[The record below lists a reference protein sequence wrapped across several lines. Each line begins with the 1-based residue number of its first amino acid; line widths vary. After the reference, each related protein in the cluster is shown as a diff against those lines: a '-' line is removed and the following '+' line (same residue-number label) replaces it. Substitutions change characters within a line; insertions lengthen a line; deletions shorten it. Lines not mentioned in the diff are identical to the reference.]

1 MEKQE
6 FFLFCSKLKLSK
18 YDLEHLVG
26 TQRWDMERDF
36 RKIDNSFRPRY
47 DYAFV
52 KIQFLEEDIYII
64 KKNRQMLLSY
74 YEQNIRKLKYVTEI
88 IDGREIGWIDCS
100 PDVYPCDPYTS
111 FFTTMRVPVSEND
124 LKYYK
129 DFSVELNRFRSIR
142 SIDFSLAFPHFW
154 HQLTFSVSKSD
165 VVKFVGLLNCESRK
179 YFSEKCNVLCPPTL
193 FDTTGHVLSICNLHA
208 LINIYK
214 SIKHDELLQDSVS
227 LAFFDV
233 NNCIT
238 FLEDDLVKRQI
249 IGLNYF
255 NNKVIVARAFDFCE
269 ITVGAIH
276 DLRVRILECDNWSPR
291 IKPSSLQT
299 FQSIHLTSRKEAENF
314 KPSPLQTSQ
323 SIDFILR
330 KEAENY
336 CAIDAS
342 ILEFA
347 QSNLYCKNPCVA
359 VECVLSNM
367 ILNKAMTDLKKIEF
381 NRLIL
386 ERRYGALCQI
396 WQVIRKKNP
405 LHLLMMEKLVNCGQ
419 LLFYFTRSGKIKSNL
434 SKLKVCQD
442 VDKQFVVS
450 LQDHYIY
457 SLIGVLLVDN
467 FWHPMNDILRNRK
480 FDFYLKLVNKCFY
493 NSWLKKMQSD
503 GERLKMSEDND
514 VQRFIVKLNNLDFF
528 HTSLKDLEKFRLQ
541 HEKCHEFKIPYCLS
555 CKGVSAIVNG
565 DHSMIKAVII
575 LNLYHVGKLGEQYNM
590 IYFKVDGNCEVWH
603 ENCYYKIFNFILNSL
618 QRENFNFADFEI
630 LVTYHSLGEIFQ
642 LIETP
647 GVYNFVKC
655 YYEVRK
661 EIEIMISKLNYE
673 AKELSNYLNFRSK
686 AKCERKLFRSELDTY

>member
-1 MEKQE
+1 
-6 FFLFCSKLKLSK
+6 
-18 YDLEHLVG
+18 
-26 TQRWDMERDF
+26 
-36 RKIDNSFRPRY
+36 
-47 DYAFV
+47 
-52 KIQFLEEDIYII
+52 
-64 KKNRQMLLSY
+64 
-74 YEQNIRKLKYVTEI
+74 
-88 IDGREIGWIDCS
+88 
-100 PDVYPCDPYTS
+100 
-111 FFTTMRVPVSEND
+111 
-124 LKYYK
+124 
-129 DFSVELNRFRSIR
+129 
-142 SIDFSLAFPHFW
+142 
-154 HQLTFSVSKSD
+154 
-165 VVKFVGLLNCESRK
+165 
-179 YFSEKCNVLCPPTL
+179 L
-193 FDTTGHVLSICNLHA
+193 FDTSGHVLSICNLHA

-214 SIKHDELLQDSVS
+214 SIKHDELLRDNVS
-227 LAFFDV
+227 SAFFDV

-238 FLEDDLVKRQI
+238 FLEDDLVKSQI
-249 IGLNYF
+249 VGLNYF

-269 ITVGAIH
+269 ITVDAIH

-291 IKPSSLQT
+291 IKPS
-299 FQSIHLTSRKEAENF
+299 
-314 KPSPLQTSQ
+314 PLQTSQ
-323 SIDFILR
+323 STYLKSQ

-359 VECVLSNM
+359 VECVFSSM

-386 ERRYGALCQI
+386 ERRYGVLCQI
-396 WQVIRKKNP
+396 WQVIRKNP

-480 FDFYLKLVNKCFY
+480 LDFYLRIVNKCFY

-514 VQRFIVKLNNLDFF
+514 VQRFILKLNNLDFF

-555 CKGVSAIVNG
+555 CQGVSAIVNG
-565 DHSMIKAVII
+565 DYSMIKAVIM
-575 LNLYHVGKLGEQYNM
+575 LNLYHVGKLGERYNM
-590 IYFKVDGNCEVWH
+590 IYFKVDSDREVWH
-603 ENCYYKIFNFILNSL
+603 ENCYYKILNFILNSL
-618 QRENFNFADFEI
+618 QGENFNFADFEI

-655 YYEVRK
+655 YHEVRK
-661 EIEIMISKLNYE
+661 EIEIMISKLNYK

-686 AKCERKLFRSELDTY
+686 AKCERKLFRSELDMY